1 MRPDEKEIF
10 DAAVLDGELDGHLSA
25 SFLLN
30 FLLGSKARSA
40 RASAQAALAWM
51 AASGKKITSEEVR
64 LMGICHDELCRFVR
78 EGLPLEE
85 AVQAD
90 RNSEKG
96 NAAFN
101 ALMEKTLD
109 RMERMAQETGGAA

>member
-1 MRPDEKEIF
+1 MRPDEKEAF
-10 DAAVLDGELDGHLSA
+10 DAGALMGELDGHLSVQ
-25 SFLLN
+25 FLTRCM
-30 FLLGSKARSA
+30 LGSKARSA
-40 RASAQAALAWM
+40 RASERAMLACM

-85 AVQAD
+85 AVQAA
-90 RNSEKG
+90 RSSEKG
-96 NAAFN
+96 KAAFN

>member
-1 MRPDEKEIF
+1 MRPDEKEAF

-25 SFLLN
+25 GFLMN
-30 FLLGSKARSA
+30 CMLGSKARSA
-40 RASAQAALAWM
+40 RASAQAALACM
-51 AASGKKITSEEVR
+51 AASGKDITSEEVR
-64 LMGICHDELCRFVR
+64 LSVICHDELCRFVR

-85 AVQAD
+85 AVQAA
-90 RNSEKG
+90 RSSEKG
-96 NAAFN
+96 KAAFN

>member
-10 DAAVLDGELDGHLSA
+10 DAAVLDGELDGNLSA
-25 SFLLN
+25 SFLMN
-30 FLLGSKARSA
+30 CMLGSKARSA
-40 RASAQAALAWM
+40 RASAQAALACM

-64 LMGICHDELCRFVR
+64 LSVICHDELCRFVR

-85 AVQAD
+85 AVQAA
-90 RNSEKG
+90 RSSEKG
-96 NAAFN
+96 KAAFN

-109 RMERMAQETGGAA
+109 RMERMAQETGDAA